1 MTSDHV
7 LVHAVPPCRQKN
19 LTQSFGNQKLQR
31 RRDINTSHVL
41 MFMSVFQVIHNT
53 RACILS
59 KLALTTSRYSAN
71 LIGCSNCCWDATR
84 KLKWHPTEGRVES
97 PPDLSCIHAAR

>member
-41 MFMSVFQVIHNT
+41 MFMQSVFQVIHNT
-53 RACILS
+53 CMHSFQISVDDVTLLYES
-59 KLALTTSRYSAN
+59 DWLQQL
-71 LIGCSNCCWDATR
+71 LLGCNPQVKMA
-84 KLKWHPTEGRVES
+84 PY
-97 PPDLSCIHAAR
+97 